1 MSKKDKNN
9 LVWLDME
16 MSGLNPE
23 TDKMLE
29 LAVIITDS
37 ELNILAEAPIWV
49 CHQSD
54 EVLNQMDDWNKNTH
68 GKSGLID
75 KVKAST
81 LSENDIETAVLNF
94 VKQYVG
100 EKQSPLCG
108 NSIGQD
114 RRFLVKYLPKF
125 EDFLHYRNLDVS
137 TLKELCKRWKPEI
150 AKGFQKQNA
159 HTALADIKE
168 SIQELKYYRE
178 HFIVK

>member
-1 MSKKDKNN
+1 MFRQS
-9 LVWLDME
+9 LVHSLLSFE
-16 MSGLNPE
+16 
-23 TDKMLE
+23 
-29 LAVIITDS
+29 
-37 ELNILAEAPIWV
+37 
-49 CHQSD
+49 
-54 EVLNQMDDWNKNTH
+54 
-68 GKSGLID
+68 ID
-75 KVKAST
+75 
-81 LSENDIETAVLNF
+81 I

-100 EKQSPLCG
+100 ERQSPLCG

-168 SIQELKYYRE
+168 SIEELKYYRQ